1 MSEPILNI
9 NHLRKNFGKNEV
21 LKDIDFSVSHGD
33 VISIIGSSGWE
44 IYPAPLH

>member
-21 LKDIDFSVSHGD
+21 LKDYLDRIFAFL
-33 VISIIGSSGWE
+33 E
-44 IYPAPLH
+44 TEPAGQ